1 MGGGQCALGRYVAV
15 GCVGMEGES
24 RAGTG
29 AWLGKRENPGAVGG
43 AVWGTAGVERMGSG
57 SRAPG

>member
-1 MGGGQCALGRYVAV
+1 MGRYVAV